1 MHVSVGA
8 TLGRRGFHPFVGVV
22 SGWKTYYGSIP
33 SRKIT
38 NSSSPFSMV
47 ANWQPLALS
56 DLARRDCER
65 QALDDVTP

>member
-8 TLGRRGFHPFVGVV
+8 MLGKRGFHPFVGAVT
-22 SGWKTYYGSIP
+22 GWKTYHGIP

-38 NSSSPFSMV
+38 NSSSPFGVV

-65 QALDDVTP
+65 QALDDVTL